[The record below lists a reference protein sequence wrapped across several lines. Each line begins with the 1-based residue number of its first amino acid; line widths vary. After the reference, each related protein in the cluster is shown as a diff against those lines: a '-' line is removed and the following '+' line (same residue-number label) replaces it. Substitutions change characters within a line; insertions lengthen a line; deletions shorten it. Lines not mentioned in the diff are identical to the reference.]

1 MTNFRRTVSCI
12 DAHTMGE
19 PFRVV
24 TSGVPPLSGA
34 TILEKRACFKERYDS
49 IRRLLMLEPRGHSDM
64 YGGILLPP
72 VTRDGDFGILFM
84 HNEGMGT
91 MCGHGCIAATT
102 VIFETGMME
111 SREGENLLKL
121 DTPAGRITA
130 RAEVRGGRVKR
141 VSFENV
147 PTFVYMENVPLE
159 AAGIGEIPCDIV
171 FGGDFYVFADVSRL
185 GLELAPENARELA
198 SRAMELKRC
207 ALSRYEVVHPAEPR
221 LRGIYGT
228 LLTSGPEVE
237 GGVARARNICVFA
250 NGEIDRS
257 PCGTGTSA
265 RLTQLY
271 MKGIIKP
278 GMKLEHHSIIDT
290 VFEAE
295 AVRETEVAGRRAII
309 PRVSGSANITAFCNF
324 VLDEDDPLPDG
335 FRL

>member
-1 MTNFRRTVSCI
+1 
-12 DAHTMGE
+12 
-19 PFRVV
+19 
-24 TSGVPPLSGA
+24 
-34 TILEKRACFKERYDS
+34 
-49 IRRLLMLEPRGHSDM
+49 
-64 YGGILLPP
+64 
-72 VTRDGDFGILFM
+72 M

-91 MCGHGCIAATT
+91 MCGHGCIAAAT

-111 SREGENLLKL
+111 AREGENVLKL
-121 DTPAGRITA
+121 DTPAGRVTA
-130 RAEVRGGRVKR
+130 CAEVRNGRVKR

-147 PTFVYMENVPLE
+147 PTFVYMEDISLE
-159 AAGIGEIPCDIV
+159 LDGIGEVRGDIV
-171 FGGDFYVFADVSRL
+171 FGGDFYVFADVSQL

-198 SRAMELKRC
+198 ARAMELKYK
-207 ALSRYEVVHPAEPR
+207 ALEKYEVVHPEEPK

-228 LLTSGPEVE
+228 LLTTAPETHGDTV
-237 GGVARARNICVFA
+237 RSRNVCVFA

-271 MKGIIKP
+271 MKGVIRP

-295 AVRETEVAGRRAII
+295 AARETEVGGRRAVV
-309 PRVSGSANITAFCNF
+309 PRVSGSAYITAFSNF
-324 VLDEDDPLPDG
+324 VLDEDDPLPNG